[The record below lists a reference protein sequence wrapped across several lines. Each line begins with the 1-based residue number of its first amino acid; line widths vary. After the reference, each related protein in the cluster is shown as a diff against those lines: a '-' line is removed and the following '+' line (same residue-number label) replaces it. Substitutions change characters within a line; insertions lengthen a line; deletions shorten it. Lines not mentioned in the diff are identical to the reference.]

1 MSRPIPERSPI
12 ADTFVGFLLRTQTT
26 HLLALDPSAG
36 AALAVSGPL
45 TLRYAVE
52 YLGKP
57 HLAIVPGLIALDYG
71 DMLTGEAAWD
81 FLLHRS
87 NLHPRADVI
96 GYRTDGA
103 DDMTLVKLL
112 DLAQPVQVWAYAN
125 ADAVT
130 PLARVQALIAAPE
143 AADSLPPRLLAYL
156 PRFDSFTDW
165 QTAHEQ

>member
-1 MSRPIPERSPI
+1 VSRPIPERSPL
-12 ADTFVGFLLRTQTT
+12 ADAFAGVLLRTEAA
-26 HLLALDPSAG
+26 HLLAHEPAPG
-36 AALAVSGPL
+36 AALAASGPL

-52 YLGKP
+52 YLGRP

-96 GYRTDGA
+96 GYRTDGT

-112 DLAQPVQVWAYAN
+112 DLAQPVQVWAYA
-125 ADAVT
+125 DAAAVK
-130 PLARVQALIAAPE
+130 PLARVQALIATPDAV
-143 AADSLPPRLLAYL
+143 AALPPRLLAYL
-156 PRFDSFTDW
+156 PRFDSLTDW